1 MFTLTGI
8 FTLQMSNQVISKLTF
23 LFVEKAARVN
33 KSQFGKIKFT
43 ATFRNVMQKYIFR
56 ILKIYFSLFQDNYG
70 VFFNYCSNLSFY
82 VHYNS
87 SNLIFTM
94 LITLEK
100 TQFVKEME
108 KKSSS
113 NIVLISVISTLLLT
127 IAALVNFFFI
137 IKSYEAQVRQEIQ

>member
-56 ILKIYFSLFQDNYG
+56 ILKIYF
-70 VFFNYCSNLSFY
+70 
-82 VHYNS
+82 
-87 SNLIFTM
+87 
-94 LITLEK
+94 
-100 TQFVKEME
+100 
-108 KKSSS
+108 
-113 NIVLISVISTLLLT
+113 
-127 IAALVNFFFI
+127 FI
-137 IKSYEAQVRQEIQ
+137 ILGQLWSFLQLLFKLVFLCSL